1 VAVNRNTIL
10 KIVVAT
16 IAALAAVWW
25 LARSGVLKAEAVGAV
40 LFLVAVDASFNAYS
54 SINSSPWTYENMSGD
69 GDRASS
75 GSKYVWLANG
85 AALVLGAFSAI
96 LASSAWPF
104 VGAAT
109 VVVLMHSLYRHAMST
124 GEEQGNTGW
133 NTSNGGGSSGAGSSG
148 ALTLVPSAAG

>member
-1 VAVNRNTIL
+1 MNRTLIL
-10 KIVVAT
+10 KIIVAT
-16 IAALAAVWW
+16 IALLIGVWW
-25 LARSGVLKAEAVGAV
+25 LARSGILRPEADGAV

-69 GDRASS
+69 SDRASS

-85 AALVLGAFSAI
+85 AALVLGAFSSIIAN
-96 LASSAWPF
+96 SAWPF
-104 VGAAT
+104 AGAAT

-133 NTSNGGGSSGAGSSG
+133 GTRSSGRGYQGGRQGSG
-148 ALTLVPSAAG
+148 LNLVPAQG

>member
-1 VAVNRNTIL
+1 
-10 KIVVAT
+10 VVAT
-16 IAALAAVWW
+16 IVALAAVWW
-25 LARSGVLKAEAVGAV
+25 LARSGVLRAQAVGAV

-69 GDRASS
+69 SERASS

-85 AALVLGAFSAI
+85 AALVLGAFSSI
-96 LASSAWPF
+96 IASSAWPF

-109 VVVLMHSLYRHAMST
+109 VVVLMHSLYRHAMTT

-133 NTSNGGGSSGAGSSG
+133 GTRSGGGHTVAP
-148 ALTLVPSAAG
+148 ALSLVPSSG